1 MSKKLFSF
9 FMAFFLLFSVG
20 AGCREN
26 PPAAPQDA
34 RRNLSAY
41 EFSMASLSA
50 TDKFG
55 REIAPMGYLKTD
67 RERFVGLFYW
77 MWISNTNYYYHNI
90 FDCTKLM
97 STEEGA
103 AAFWNIDPSNAAYQ
117 QLSQIGAFHFTNE
130 PLYGYYN
137 SSDPWVI
144 TRHMELFILA
154 GIDFIFLDTSNSL
167 IYDEDIRGSQFEGVV
182 KAPSYT
188 LLDTMLE
195 LYEKGWDVPKVV
207 FLTNT
212 RSGERVEEIRRAF
225 YDSGKYEA
233 LWFKPDGV
241 RPMIIATT
249 EQNDGASDTWGDVN
263 KFVPVSAAD
272 QLYFDVKET
281 QWPNKG
287 SKPNGFPWISNRA
300 PQTYHEESKAISVSV
315 AQHGNLGFTD
325 MIDRNSRG
333 YNYKEQKVEENWQLG
348 QNFEN
353 QWDTVFSLE
362 EKGTDVTFV
371 NVTGWNEWVGMKFG
385 NLDSK
390 AVMVD
395 NFYGQ
400 YTRDIE
406 PDKTLY
412 QDTTLLQLTRNL
424 RKFKYEP
431 AAETYLWKTKTVRA
445 FEDFED
451 VPAVY
456 VDFEGDALARDYWS
470 FDVKP
475 TGPYYTD
482 ATDRNDILETRVV
495 HDGTNLYFLV
505 TTKEDV
511 TAYESGDN
519 WMNILIKTEASTE
532 DNSFAGYNFAVNRAP
547 DGNTTSVEKSTGGW
561 NWESAGAAELLVE
574 GNRMMITVPL
584 STLGLS
590 ADNVKFSFKVADNVQ
605 KPSWFAAEDAEH
617 DILHYYATGDSA
629 PLGRYSYSY
638 GY

>member
-1 MSKKLFSF
+1 
-9 FMAFFLLFSVG
+9 MAFFLLFSVG

-97 STEEGA
+97 STEEGS

-362 EKGTDVTFV
+362 EKGKDVTFV

-395 NFYGQ
+395 NFYEQ

-590 ADNVKFSFKVADNVQ
+590 ADNVKFSFKVSDNVQ

>member
-1 MSKKLFSF
+1 
-9 FMAFFLLFSVG
+9 MAFFLLFSVG
-20 AGCREN
+20 TGCREN

-97 STEEGA
+97 ATEEGA

-362 EKGTDVTFV
+362 EKGKDVTFV

-456 VDFEGDALARDYWS
+456 VDFEGDALAGDYWS

-590 ADNVKFSFKVADNVQ
+590 ADNVKFSFKVSDNVQ

>member
-1 MSKKLFSF
+1 
-9 FMAFFLLFSVG
+9 MAFFLLFSVG

-55 REIAPMGYLKTD
+55 REIAPVGYLKTD

>member
-1 MSKKLFSF
+1 
-9 FMAFFLLFSVG
+9 MAFFLLFSVG

-55 REIAPMGYLKTD
+55 REITPMGYLKTD

>member
-1 MSKKLFSF
+1 
-9 FMAFFLLFSVG
+9 MAFFLLFSVG

-362 EKGTDVTFV
+362 EKGKDETFV

-590 ADNVKFSFKVADNVQ
+590 ADNVKFSFKVSDNVQ

>member
-1 MSKKLFSF
+1 MQ
-9 FMAFFLLFSVG
+9 
-20 AGCREN
+20 N

>member
-1 MSKKLFSF
+1 
-9 FMAFFLLFSVG
+9 MA
-20 AGCREN
+20 
-26 PPAAPQDA
+26 
-34 RRNLSAY
+34 
-41 EFSMASLSA
+41 
-50 TDKFG
+50 
-55 REIAPMGYLKTD
+55 
-67 RERFVGLFYW
+67 
-77 MWISNTNYYYHNI
+77 
-90 FDCTKLM
+90 
-97 STEEGA
+97 TEEGA

-362 EKGTDVTFV
+362 EKGKDVTFV

-590 ADNVKFSFKVADNVQ
+590 ADNVKFSFKVSDNVQ

>member
-1 MSKKLFSF
+1 MSKNCFPFSWRF
-9 FMAFFLLFSVG
+9 SAVSVG

-362 EKGTDVTFV
+362 EKGKDVTFV

-395 NFYGQ
+395 NFYEQ

-590 ADNVKFSFKVADNVQ
+590 ADNVKFSFKVSDNVQ

>member
-1 MSKKLFSF
+1 
-9 FMAFFLLFSVG
+9 MAFFLLFSVG

-26 PPAAPQDA
+26 PPAAPQEA

-362 EKGTDVTFV
+362 EKGKDVTFV

-590 ADNVKFSFKVADNVQ
+590 ADNVKFSFKVSDNVQ

>member
-1 MSKKLFSF
+1 
-9 FMAFFLLFSVG
+9 
-20 AGCREN
+20 
-26 PPAAPQDA
+26 
-34 RRNLSAY
+34 
-41 EFSMASLSA
+41 
-50 TDKFG
+50 
-55 REIAPMGYLKTD
+55 MGYLKTD

-97 STEEGA
+97 ATEEGA

-300 PQTYHEESKAISVSV
+300 PQTYHEESKAIQRVRRAARQSGLYG
-315 AQHGNLGFTD
+315 H
-325 MIDRNSRG
+325 DRPQQPRLQLQGTESRG
-333 YNYKEQKVEENWQLG
+333 KLAA
-348 QNFEN
+348 
-353 QWDTVFSLE
+353 
-362 EKGTDVTFV
+362 GT
-371 NVTGWNEWVGMKFG
+371 E
-385 NLDSK
+385 
-390 AVMVD
+390 
-395 NFYGQ
+395 
-400 YTRDIE
+400 
-406 PDKTLY
+406 
-412 QDTTLLQLTRNL
+412 L
-424 RKFKYEP
+424 RKPVGYGLLSGRKGKGRDVCQRDRLERMGGHEVRQPRFK
-431 AAETYLWKTKTVRA
+431 
-445 FEDFED
+445 
-451 VPAVY
+451 
-456 VDFEGDALARDYWS
+456 
-470 FDVKP
+470 
-475 TGPYYTD
+475 
-482 ATDRNDILETRVV
+482 
-495 HDGTNLYFLV
+495 
-505 TTKEDV
+505 
-511 TAYESGDN
+511 
-519 WMNILIKTEASTE
+519 
-532 DNSFAGYNFAVNRAP
+532 
-547 DGNTTSVEKSTGGW
+547 GGH
-561 NWESAGAAELLVE
+561 G
-574 GNRMMITVPL
+574 G
-584 STLGLS
+584 
-590 ADNVKFSFKVADNVQ
+590 
-605 KPSWFAAEDAEH
+605 
-617 DILHYYATGDSA
+617 
-629 PLGRYSYSY
+629 
-638 GY
+638 

>member
-1 MSKKLFSF
+1 
-9 FMAFFLLFSVG
+9 MAFFLLFSVG

-97 STEEGA
+97 ATEEGA

-315 AQHGNLGFTD
+315 AQHGNLGFMD

>member
-1 MSKKLFSF
+1 
-9 FMAFFLLFSVG
+9 MAFFLLFPWGRG
-20 AGCREN
+20 AGRIL
-26 PPAAPQDA
+26 PP
-34 RRNLSAY
+34 RRRTRAGNLSAY

-97 STEEGA
+97 ATEEGA

-362 EKGTDVTFV
+362 EKGKDVTFV

-547 DGNTTSVEKSTGGW
+547 DGNTTSVEKSTA
-561 NWESAGAAELLVE
+561 AGT
-574 GNRMMITVPL
+574 GNLPERR
-584 STLGLS
+584 S
-590 ADNVKFSFKVADNVQ
+590 FS
-605 KPSWFAAEDAEH
+605 WRE
-617 DILHYYATGDSA
+617 TG
-629 PLGRYSYSY
+629 
-638 GY
+638 

>member
-1 MSKKLFSF
+1 
-9 FMAFFLLFSVG
+9 MAFFLLFSVG

-144 TRHMELFILA
+144 TRHMELFILV

-362 EKGTDVTFV
+362 EKGKDVTFV

-395 NFYGQ
+395 NFYEQ

-590 ADNVKFSFKVADNVQ
+590 ADNVKFSFKVSDNVQ

>member
-1 MSKKLFSF
+1 
-9 FMAFFLLFSVG
+9 MAFFLLFSVG

-97 STEEGA
+97 ATEEGA

-263 KFVPVSAAD
+263 KFVPVSADLSRREQGD
-272 QLYFDVKET
+272 QRVRRAARQSGLYGHD
-281 QWPNKG
+281 
-287 SKPNGFPWISNRA
+287 R
-300 PQTYHEESKAISVSV
+300 PQ
-315 AQHGNLGFTD
+315 QPRL
-325 MIDRNSRG
+325 
-333 YNYKEQKVEENWQLG
+333 
-348 QNFEN
+348 
-353 QWDTVFSLE
+353 
-362 EKGTDVTFV
+362 
-371 NVTGWNEWVGMKFG
+371 
-385 NLDSK
+385 
-390 AVMVD
+390 
-395 NFYGQ
+395 
-400 YTRDIE
+400 
-406 PDKTLY
+406 
-412 QDTTLLQLTRNL
+412 
-424 RKFKYEP
+424 
-431 AAETYLWKTKTVRA
+431 
-445 FEDFED
+445 
-451 VPAVY
+451 
-456 VDFEGDALARDYWS
+456 
-470 FDVKP
+470 
-475 TGPYYTD
+475 
-482 ATDRNDILETRVV
+482 
-495 HDGTNLYFLV
+495 
-505 TTKEDV
+505 
-511 TAYESGDN
+511 
-519 WMNILIKTEASTE
+519 
-532 DNSFAGYNFAVNRAP
+532 
-547 DGNTTSVEKSTGGW
+547 
-561 NWESAGAAELLVE
+561 
-574 GNRMMITVPL
+574 
-584 STLGLS
+584 
-590 ADNVKFSFKVADNVQ
+590 
-605 KPSWFAAEDAEH
+605 
-617 DILHYYATGDSA
+617 
-629 PLGRYSYSY
+629 
-638 GY
+638 

>member
-1 MSKKLFSF
+1 
-9 FMAFFLLFSVG
+9 MAFFLLFSVG

-287 SKPNGFPWISNRA
+287 SKPNGFPWIGNRA

>member
-1 MSKKLFSF
+1 
-9 FMAFFLLFSVG
+9 MAFFLLFSVG

-424 RKFKYEP
+424 RKFKDEP

-445 FEDFED
+445 VEDFED

>member
-1 MSKKLFSF
+1 
-9 FMAFFLLFSVG
+9 MAFFLLFSVG

-55 REIAPMGYLKTD
+55 REITPMGYLKTD

-263 KFVPVSAAD
+263 KFVPISAAD

-590 ADNVKFSFKVADNVQ
+590 ADNVKFSFKVSDNVQ

>member
-1 MSKKLFSF
+1 
-9 FMAFFLLFSVG
+9 MAFFLLFSVG

-561 NWESAGAAELLVE
+561 NWDSAGAAELLVE
-574 GNRMMITVPL
+574 GNRMRITVPL

>member
-1 MSKKLFSF
+1 
-9 FMAFFLLFSVG
+9 MAFFLLFSVG

-362 EKGTDVTFV
+362 EKGKDVTFV
-371 NVTGWNEWVGMKFG
+371 NVTGWNELVGMKFG

-395 NFYGQ
+395 NFYEQ

-590 ADNVKFSFKVADNVQ
+590 ADNVKFSFKVSDNVQ

>member
-1 MSKKLFSF
+1 
-9 FMAFFLLFSVG
+9 MAFFLLFSVG
-20 AGCREN
+20 TGCREN

-97 STEEGA
+97 ATEEGA

-362 EKGTDVTFV
+362 EKGKDVTFV

-590 ADNVKFSFKVADNVQ
+590 ADNVKFSFKVSDNVQ

>member
-1 MSKKLFSF
+1 
-9 FMAFFLLFSVG
+9 
-20 AGCREN
+20 
-26 PPAAPQDA
+26 
-34 RRNLSAY
+34 
-41 EFSMASLSA
+41 
-50 TDKFG
+50 
-55 REIAPMGYLKTD
+55 
-67 RERFVGLFYW
+67 
-77 MWISNTNYYYHNI
+77 
-90 FDCTKLM
+90 M

>member
-1 MSKKLFSF
+1 
-9 FMAFFLLFSVG
+9 MAFFLLFSVG

-475 TGPYYTD
+475 TGPDYTD

>member
-1 MSKKLFSF
+1 
-9 FMAFFLLFSVG
+9 MAFFLLFSVG

-362 EKGTDVTFV
+362 EKGKDVTFV

-395 NFYGQ
+395 NFYEQ

-561 NWESAGAAELLVE
+561 N
-574 GNRMMITVPL
+574 
-584 STLGLS
+584 
-590 ADNVKFSFKVADNVQ
+590 
-605 KPSWFAAEDAEH
+605 
-617 DILHYYATGDSA
+617 
-629 PLGRYSYSY
+629 
-638 GY
+638 

>member
-1 MSKKLFSF
+1 
-9 FMAFFLLFSVG
+9 MAFFLLFSVG

-26 PPAAPQDA
+26 PPAATQDA

>member
-1 MSKKLFSF
+1 
-9 FMAFFLLFSVG
+9 MAFFLLFSVG

>member
-1 MSKKLFSF
+1 
-9 FMAFFLLFSVG
+9 MAFFLLFSVG

-97 STEEGA
+97 ATEEGA

-590 ADNVKFSFKVADNVQ
+590 ADNVKFSFKVSDNVQ

>member
-1 MSKKLFSF
+1 
-9 FMAFFLLFSVG
+9 MAFFLLFSVG

-362 EKGTDVTFV
+362 EKGKDVTFV

-395 NFYGQ
+395 NFYEQ
-400 YTRDIE
+400 SPRDIE

-590 ADNVKFSFKVADNVQ
+590 ADNVKFSFKVSDNVQ

>member
-1 MSKKLFSF
+1 
-9 FMAFFLLFSVG
+9 MAFFLLFSVG
-20 AGCREN
+20 TGCREN

-97 STEEGA
+97 ATEEGA

-362 EKGTDVTFV
+362 EKGKDVTFV
-371 NVTGWNEWVGMKFG
+371 NVTCWNEWVGMKFG

-424 RKFKYEP
+424 RKFQYEP

-590 ADNVKFSFKVADNVQ
+590 ADNVKFSFKVSDNVQ

>member
-1 MSKKLFSF
+1 
-9 FMAFFLLFSVG
+9 MAFFLLFSVG

-167 IYDEDIRGSQFEGVV
+167 IYDEDIRGSQFEGVE

>member
-1 MSKKLFSF
+1 
-9 FMAFFLLFSVG
+9 MAFFLLFSVG
-20 AGCREN
+20 TGCREN

-97 STEEGA
+97 ATEEGA

-362 EKGTDVTFV
+362 EKGKDVTFV

-547 DGNTTSVEKSTGGW
+547 DCNTTSVEKSTGGW

-590 ADNVKFSFKVADNVQ
+590 ADNVKFSFKVSDNVQ

>member
-1 MSKKLFSF
+1 
-9 FMAFFLLFSVG
+9 MAFFLLFSVG

-590 ADNVKFSFKVADNVQ
+590 ADNVKFSFKVSDNVQ

>member
-97 STEEGA
+97 ATEEGA

>member
-1 MSKKLFSF
+1 
-9 FMAFFLLFSVG
+9 MAFFLLFSVG

-97 STEEGA
+97 ATEEGA

-362 EKGTDVTFV
+362 EKGKDVTFV

-561 NWESAGAAELLVE
+561 NWKSAGAAELLVE

>member
-1 MSKKLFSF
+1 
-9 FMAFFLLFSVG
+9 MAFFLLFSVG

-77 MWISNTNYYYHNI
+77 IWISNTNYYYHNI

>member
-1 MSKKLFSF
+1 
-9 FMAFFLLFSVG
+9 MAFFLLFSVG

-55 REIAPMGYLKTD
+55 REITPMGYLKTD

-519 WMNILIKTEASTE
+519 WMNILIKTDASTE

>member
-1 MSKKLFSF
+1 
-9 FMAFFLLFSVG
+9 MAFFLLFSVG

-55 REIAPMGYLKTD
+55 REITPMGYLKTD

-590 ADNVKFSFKVADNVQ
+590 ADNVKFSFKVSDNVQ